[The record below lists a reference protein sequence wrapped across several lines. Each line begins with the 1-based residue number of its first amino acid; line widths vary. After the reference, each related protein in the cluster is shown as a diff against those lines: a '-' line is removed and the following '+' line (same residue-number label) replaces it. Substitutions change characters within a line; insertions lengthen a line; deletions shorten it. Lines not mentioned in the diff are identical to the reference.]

1 MWMNNLVVKAPHLY
15 NVHTRNVEM
24 PNGIRIKYCRDCN
37 IYFHRDT
44 MAAQNQAIRKR
55 SELFDG
61 SIPIQ
66 FQRPSVSD
74 TVPAPIIGTGS
85 AGRKKNSNGGNLAE
99 KEREKSRPVLL
110 MMKLI

>member
-1 MWMNNLVVKAPHLY
+1 
-15 NVHTRNVEM
+15 M

-74 TVPAPIIGTGS
+74 TVPYFNQNQISCI
-85 AGRKKNSNGGNLAE
+85 
-99 KEREKSRPVLL
+99 VLNQFYTV
-110 MMKLI
+110 

>member
-1 MWMNNLVVKAPHLY
+1 
-15 NVHTRNVEM
+15 
-24 PNGIRIKYCRDCN
+24 
-37 IYFHRDT
+37 

-85 AGRKKNSNGGNLAE
+85 AGRQKNSNGKKPGRKRKR
-99 KEREKSRPVLL
+99 KESTSTFNVTSDDDIAMNGTCNRDCILF
-110 MMKLI
+110 